1 MVTIE
6 QVKAKLKERG
16 KSGYFSRGAH
26 QPNGEFCLMEFGSQL
41 HGEKWSD
48 EPQAYDPAW
57 SAFCRMINDAAWPD
71 NKTRTKE
78 CLPLLLH
85 GLRGTLPKDWVARVA
100 LRTIREIVPLAF
112 EAAAKIHPD
121 KSHRAALRKAKKAM
135 AEASDLSEAESA
147 AESAAAAR
155 SARLAAAESAAAAR
169 LAAARSAR
177 LAAEAARLAWLAA
190 AESAAESARSAWLAA
205 ESAAASRV
213 KVYRKIIAIAIEEAA

>member
-16 KSGYFSRGAH
+16 KSGYFSHGVH
-26 QPNGEFCLMEFGSQL
+26 PPNGEFCLMEFGSQL
-41 HGEKWSD
+41 HGEEWSD
-48 EPQAYDPAW
+48 RPQAYDPAW
-57 SAFCRMINDAAWPD
+57 SAFCRAINDAAWPD
-71 NKTRTKE
+71 DKTRTKE
-78 CLPLLLH
+78 CVPLLLH

-135 AEASDLSEAESA
+135 AEASDLSA
-147 AESAAAAR
+147 AEA
-155 SARLAAAESAAAAR
+155 
-169 LAAARSAR
+169 AR
-177 LAAEAARLAWLAA
+177 LAAEAAWLAAESAWLAA
-190 AESAAESARSAWLAA
+190 EAAAWLAA
-205 ESAAASRV
+205 ESARLAVEAAWLAWLAVEAARLAAEASRV